1 MKYLTS
7 LLLHFYQD
15 HASRT
20 SLRSLLRFLA
30 VLVALITLYSVLFHF
45 IMAYEGREES
55 WITGFYWTLTVMSTL
70 GFGDITFQS
79 DLGRVFSTVV
89 LFSGILFLLVLLPF
103 TFIEFFY
110 APWTKAQQA
119 ARAPKELPEG
129 TANHV
134 IIIHHDAV
142 TDLLIH
148 KLQQYR
154 YEYVLLVSDLSEALR
169 LHDLGYSV
177 VRGDPDLPQT
187 YRRLRVE
194 QAALLAATANDRLNT
209 NVAFTVQDV
218 SADTPTIATASS
230 PASVDILE
238 LAGCDYVL
246 QLGKMLGEA
255 LARRIAGGPS
265 AVHVVGRFGDLLIA
279 EAGARFS
286 CLAGRTLRE
295 SDLRRRTGVTVL
307 GLWDRGAFANAE
319 PDLRVEETMVLVLA
333 GTAEQ
338 LACFEETVYE
348 GVEASEG
355 PVLIIGGGRVGRAA
369 GAFLAEQGME
379 YCIVEQRAERI
390 RAGGNYVHGDAAE
403 REVLAAAGIDE
414 AQAVLVTTH
423 DDDTNVYLTIYIRR
437 LRPEIQIVSRA
448 RLARNVSTLHRA
460 GADFVLSY
468 ASMGADAIMSLL
480 QRSNILM
487 VSEGLDAFAIQTPP
501 TLAGRTL
508 AESDIR
514 GQTGCTVV
522 ALEQDGG
529 TMINPDP
536 DQPLPAAGEI
546 ILIGTVEAQDA
557 FFRQFMP

>member
-30 VLVALITLYSVLFHF
+30 VLAALITLYSVLFHF
-45 IMAYEGREES
+45 IIAYEGREES

-79 DLGRVFSTVV
+79 DLGRIFSTVV

-129 TANHV
+129 TTNHV

-154 YEYVLLVSDLSEALR
+154 YEYVLLVSDLTEALR

-286 CLAGRTLRE
+286 CLAGQTLRE

-307 GLWDRGAFANAE
+307 GLWDRGAFANGE
-319 PDLRVEETMVLVLA
+319 PDLRVEEKMVLVLA

-338 LACFEETVYE
+338 LARFEETVYE

-355 PVLIIGGGRVGRAA
+355 QVLIIGGGRVGRAA
-369 GAFLAEQGME
+369 GEFLAEQGME
-379 YCIVEQRAERI
+379 YCIVEQRADRI
-390 RAGGNYVHGDAAE
+390 RPGGNYVHGDAAE
-403 REVLAAAGIDE
+403 REVLEAAGINE

-423 DDDTNVYLTIYIRR
+423 DDDTSVYLTIYIRR

-468 ASMGADAIMSLL
+468 ASMGADAIMNLL

-487 VSEGLDAFAIQTPP
+487 VSEGLDAFEVQTPP
-501 TLAGRTL
+501 TLAGKTL
-508 AESDIR
+508 SESDIR

-522 ALEQDGG
+522 ALEQNGG
-529 TMINPDP
+529 TMINPGP

>member
-20 SLRSLLRFLA
+20 SLRSLARFLA
-30 VLVALITLYSVLFHF
+30 LLVALITVYSVIFHF

-70 GFGDITFQS
+70 GFGDITFES

-89 LFSGILFLLVLLPF
+89 LFSGIIFLLVLLPF

-119 ARAPKELPEG
+119 ARAPKELPED

-142 TDLLIH
+142 TDLLIR
-148 KLQQYR
+148 KLAQYR
-154 YEYVLLVSDLSEALR
+154 YDYVLLVQDLTEALR
-169 LHDLGYSV
+169 LHDLGYSI
-177 VRGDPDLPQT
+177 VRGDPDLPAT

-230 PASVDILE
+230 PASVDILQ

-255 LARRIAGGPS
+255 LARRIAGGP
-265 AVHVVGRFGDLLIA
+265 ATVHVIGQFDDLLIA
-279 EAGARFS
+279 EAGARLS
-286 CLAGRTLRE
+286 SLVDKTLRE

-307 GLWDRGAFANAE
+307 GLWDRGEFANAE
-319 PDLRVEETMVLVLA
+319 PDLRATAEMVLVLA

-338 LACFEETVYE
+338 LAYFEETVYE

-369 GAFLAEQGME
+369 GAFLAEQGMD

-423 DDDTNVYLTIYIRR
+423 DDDTNIYLTIYIRR

-448 RLARNVSTLHRA
+448 QLARNVSTLHRA

-468 ASMGADAIMSLL
+468 ASMGANAIMSLL
-480 QRSNILM
+480 QRSNIMM
-487 VSEGLDAFAIQTPP
+487 VSEGLDAFAVQTPP
-501 TLAGRTL
+501 VLAGKTL
-508 AESDIR
+508 AETDIR

-522 ALEQDGG
+522 ALEQNGE
-529 TMINPDP
+529 TAVNPDP
-536 DQPLPAAGEI
+536 ELPLPADAEL
-546 ILIGTVEAQDA
+546 ILIGTVAAQEM
-557 FFRQFMP
+557 FFERFMP

>member
-20 SLRSLLRFLA
+20 SLRSLLRFLV
-30 VLVALITLYSVLFHF
+30 VLAALITFYSVLFHF

-154 YEYVLLVSDLSEALR
+154 YEYVLLVSDLTEALR

-218 SADTPTIATASS
+218 SADTPTIATPWTSWSWPAATTSCSWARCWARRWRGALPAGRPRCMSS
-230 PASVDILE
+230 AASVICLSPRR
-238 LAGCDYVL
+238 
-246 QLGKMLGEA
+246 
-255 LARRIAGGPS
+255 ARGFPAWP
-265 AVHVVGRFGDLLIA
+265 
-279 EAGARFS
+279 
-286 CLAGRTLRE
+286 AGRC
-295 SDLRRRTGVTVL
+295 
-307 GLWDRGAFANAE
+307 A
-319 PDLRVEETMVLVLA
+319 
-333 GTAEQ
+333 
-338 LACFEETVYE
+338 
-348 GVEASEG
+348 
-355 PVLIIGGGRVGRAA
+355 RAT
-369 GAFLAEQGME
+369 
-379 YCIVEQRAERI
+379 C
-390 RAGGNYVHGDAAE
+390 
-403 REVLAAAGIDE
+403 AAA
-414 AQAVLVTTH
+414 
-423 DDDTNVYLTIYIRR
+423 
-437 LRPEIQIVSRA
+437 
-448 RLARNVSTLHRA
+448 
-460 GADFVLSY
+460 
-468 ASMGADAIMSLL
+468 
-480 QRSNILM
+480 
-487 VSEGLDAFAIQTPP
+487 
-501 TLAGRTL
+501 
-508 AESDIR
+508 
-514 GQTGCTVV
+514 
-522 ALEQDGG
+522 
-529 TMINPDP
+529 
-536 DQPLPAAGEI
+536 PA
-546 ILIGTVEAQDA
+546 
-557 FFRQFMP
+557 